1 MHKSRVLAA
10 AAATFIACAPAQ
22 TAADPV
28 CRPQLAF
35 KRVGFSGVRNQQR
48 TWTAI
53 LAVDGRHCAESS
65 GMFEIKFVRLKEV
78 GPDLLF
84 TERLKWSADMI
95 EVSLDF
101 WWDEAVGDYWI
112 SDVSPC
118 RCAG

>member
-1 MHKSRVLAA
+1 MHPSPLLI
-10 AAATFIACAPAQ
+10 AAATFVACAPAP

-28 CRPQLAF
+28 CKPQLTF
-35 KRVGFSGVRNQQR
+35 KQIALSGARNQQR

-53 LAVDGRHCAESS
+53 LAVDRKHCAESS
-65 GMFEIKFVRLKEV
+65 GMFEIKWVRLKEI
-78 GPDLLF
+78 GPDLQF
-84 TERLKWSADMI
+84 TERFKWSADMV

-112 SDVSPC
+112 GEVSPC